1 MYRERCRRDACA
13 PGGAWKARDPARVS
27 APRASSPRPP
37 RPDEFSVD
45 SPRPD
50 EFSGEVS
57 RAASFCYRA
66 AVLRGGTAVAVPPL
80 RLPSYSL
87 RSYPFHFFFF
97 KRREKKED
105 PVCVLP
111 LLFSLSSLLPGVSP
125 QSFPVALELR
135 RVGVGPSPA
144 NCGRRRRGGAPGPL
158 AAPELRRRLSSLFR
172 SAEGIPHP
180 DEESDR
186 AREPAQSCT
195 SHQRFTPCRRGL
207 AAKFVEARG

>member
-1 MYRERCRRDACA
+1 MDVVDLESGPGRAPRTARSPHVLARISHQTPAPAPYVAPWSASEPPIRSSLCRKHSSGRIGVSSLPGHDLRHLATVSGEQRGRRRSRTELGMYRERCRRDACA
-13 PGGAWKARDPARVS
+13 PGGAWKARDPARAS

-57 RAASFCYRA
+57 RAPSFCYRA

-97 KRREKKED
+97 
-105 PVCVLP
+105 
-111 LLFSLSSLLPGVSP
+111 
-125 QSFPVALELR
+125 
-135 RVGVGPSPA
+135 
-144 NCGRRRRGGAPGPL
+144 
-158 AAPELRRRLSSLFR
+158 
-172 SAEGIPHP
+172 
-180 DEESDR
+180 
-186 AREPAQSCT
+186 
-195 SHQRFTPCRRGL
+195 
-207 AAKFVEARG
+207 